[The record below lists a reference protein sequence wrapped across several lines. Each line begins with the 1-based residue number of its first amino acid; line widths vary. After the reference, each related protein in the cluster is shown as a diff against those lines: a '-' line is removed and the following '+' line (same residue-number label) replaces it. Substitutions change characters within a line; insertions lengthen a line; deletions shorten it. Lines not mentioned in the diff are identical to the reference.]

1 MPTCFVVMGFG
12 TKTDYRQNKPFDLD
26 KSYRTIIKPA
36 MTAAGIECV
45 RADEIQHAGMI
56 DVPMYERLLGANVV
70 VADLSTANLN
80 AMYELGVRHA
90 LKPHTTIVIA
100 EQGFLN
106 PFDTN
111 HLLVRA
117 YRHMGEGI
125 DYEEVERMR
134 RDLAAAAQAIVAGGK
149 VDSPVYTFLQ
159 NLTPPLLKLQ
169 QAMVEQEQSTKQAV
183 GGSSDGAKDASS
195 RPYAEL
201 MKAALDAK
209 ARNDFSLARQIL
221 AGVRAAQGD
230 RPDHFVVQQLAL
242 VTYKSNDL
250 DQHQRL
256 LDARAL
262 MAVLNPESLGD
273 PETLGLWGAIH
284 KRISESRGSTE
295 DEQREA
301 LDRAIWAHEKGFYLK
316 NDHYNGINYA
326 FLLDRRAAATSGEER
341 IADRV
346 LARRIRQRV
355 LTLCDEA
362 ISQGFSHL
370 DKKDRGVA
378 EYWLRATRV
387 KALFGLGQRQ
397 DAEVAFTA
405 AKTMQPAPQNWMINS
420 TTEQLAK
427 LNKLLTT
434 A

>member
-1 MPTCFVVMGFG
+1 MGFG

-36 MTAAGIECV
+36 MTAAGFDCV
-45 RADEIQHAGMI
+45 RADEIQHAGVI
-56 DVPMYERLLGANVV
+56 DVPMYERLLGADVV

-134 RDLAAAAQAIVAGGK
+134 QDLAAAAQAIVAGGK

-169 QAMVEQEQSTKQAV
+169 QALADQVQETAQAAA
-183 GGSSDGAKDASS
+183 GASLGTKDAAS

-201 MKAALDAK
+201 MNAALDAK
-209 ARNDFSLARQIL
+209 ARDDFTTARQIL

-230 RPDHFVVQQLAL
+230 RPDDFMVQQLAL
-242 VTYKSNDL
+242 VTYKAKDL

-256 LDARAL
+256 LEARAL
-262 MAVLNPESLGD
+262 MAVLNPESSGD

-284 KRISESRGSTE
+284 KRLSESQDSSE

-326 FLLDRRAAATSGEER
+326 FLLDRRGAAASGEER

-355 LTLCDEA
+355 LTLCDHA
-362 ISQGFSHL
+362 LSRGFSHL
-370 DKKDRGVA
+370 DEKDRGVA
-378 EYWLRATRV
+378 QYWVHATRV
-387 KALFGLGQRQ
+387 EALFGLGRRQ
-397 DAEVAFTA
+397 DAEAALAA
-405 AKTMQPAPQNWMINS
+405 AKTMQPAPPNWMIAS

-427 LNKLLTT
+427 LDRLLTV